1 MPMPHWIKSQQ
12 AVVSAA
18 LVCYEHA
25 SADEILYSTNFGRA
39 VDFGTTAAPRCKNRG
54 VLTEYTAHMVY
65 GMYGKAMDGG
75 HSQ

>member
-1 MPMPHWIKSQQ
+1 MPISHWNKSQQ

-25 SADEILYSTNFGRA
+25 SAGGTVYPTNFGRS

-54 VLTEYTAHMVY
+54 VLTEYAAQMVY